1 MNVLTRKML
10 PENVL
15 PGNVSPKK
23 APLGPLPESGSLAEQ
38 AHRLLE
44 EQLVTLKLAPGE
56 LVAEKDLM
64 DKAGI
69 GRTPVREAIQR
80 LAADGL
86 LQVLPRK
93 GLMVT
98 PLRRSDLTR
107 IIEARRVLER
117 LMVVKAT
124 ERATFDQRQAL
135 RILASHLKDAD
146 TNLELFFRLDQRLDE
161 LLEVACDNRF
171 LVKALTAM
179 HSQCRRLWYL
189 HRHRLNLPRA
199 TQLHGG
205 LAHAV
210 ADGDSAGA
218 IRALD
223 EIIAILERL
232 VNELDVLS

>member
-1 MNVLTRKML
+1 MNTAL
-10 PENVL
+10 
-15 PGNVSPKK
+15 K
-23 APLGPLPESGSLAEQ
+23 ASAEGSLAEQ
-38 AHRLLE
+38 AYRLLE

-56 LVAEKDLM
+56 LIAEKDLM

-69 GRTPVREAIQR
+69 GRTPVREAIQK
-80 LAADGL
+80 LSAEGL

-117 LMVVKAT
+117 LMVVKAA
-124 ERATFDQRQAL
+124 ERASPDQRQAL
-135 RILASHLKDAD
+135 RILAMHLEAAD
-146 TNLELFFRLDQRLDE
+146 NDLEVFFRLDQRLDE
-161 LLEVACDNRF
+161 LLEAACDNRF

-189 HRHRLNLPRA
+189 HRKRLNLPLSA
-199 TQLHGG
+199 QLHGG
-205 LAHAV
+205 LARAV
-210 ADGDSAGA
+210 ADGDGAGA

-223 EIIAILERL
+223 EIITILEGL
-232 VNELDVLS
+232 VNGLDVLS